1 MRFWH
6 DQVVPRL
13 VDVALGVGGVHELRA
28 RVCEGLTG
36 EVLEIGFGSGLN
48 TEHLPPEVRRVSAVE
63 PSDVAWEIARHK
75 HLGDGH
81 PPVVRAGLDGER
93 LELPD
98 CSVDAAL
105 STFTLCTIPHVE
117 AALAQVH
124 RVLRPGAGF
133 HFLEHGLAPDPGV
146 RRWQHRLAPIQ
157 YHLFAGC
164 HLDRPISDLVAGSGL
179 QVEEL
184 DTFYFRG
191 PKTVGSFYLGRAV
204 KS

>member
-13 VDVALGVGGVHELRA
+13 VDVARGVGGVGELRA
-28 RVCEGLTG
+28 SVCAGISG
-36 EVLEIGFGSGLN
+36 GVLEIGFGSGLN
-48 TEHLPPEVRRVSAVE
+48 MEHLPSEVRRVSAVE
-63 PSDVAWEIARHK
+63 PSDVAWGIARHK
-75 HLGDGH
+75 HLGDGR
-81 PPVVRAGLDGER
+81 PPVVRAGLDGQQV
-93 LELPD
+93 ELPD

-105 STFTLCTIPHVE
+105 STFTLCTIPDVE

-124 RVLRPGAGF
+124 RVLRPGGGF

-184 DTFYFRG
+184 ETFYFRG

-204 KS
+204 KA